1 MRKNAR
7 LDEVNESENT
17 YATKTSSLDNQE
29 DIKKE
34 PWFKRLRGT
43 INDRNNNRGSSNK

>member
-7 LDEVNESENT
+7 LDEVNESENN
-17 YATKTSSLDNQE
+17 YATKTSSIDDSE
-29 DIKKE
+29 EIKKE
-34 PWFKRLRGT
+34 PWFKRLRDK